1 MRQHVDILDQSE
13 SLRKPFF
20 ASVGLHVAVFAF
32 LIGYGAVMGR
42 GKILW
47 GDPNSLGGGGVV
59 GITPVSQIAL
69 PSRGGALNPV
79 ANDTESNVPQPPKEA
94 KVKKRE
100 RADDADAIALKT
112 KRTKRKLSDVSAS
125 YQRYRA
131 NANPRNNQ
139 LYSSAGQAMSS
150 TMFGGMSG
158 SGGVGVGAG
167 SPFGNQYGYYV
178 DLLRQRVSE
187 KWRTQDVD
195 PRLQTA
201 PPAIVSFDIQR
212 DGSVSNVRFL
222 QRSGTAT
229 LDFSAQRAIVEA
241 SPLPPLPAGYTGR
254 SATIEFWFQLKR

>member
-1 MRQHVDILDQSE
+1 MREHVDILDQTE

-20 ASVGLHVAVFAF
+20 ASIGLHIAVFAA
-32 LIGYGAVMGR
+32 LVGYGAVVTR
-42 GKILW
+42 GKFTW
-47 GDPNSLGGGGVV
+47 GDPGSSGGGGVV

-69 PSRGGALNPV
+69 PSRGGPINPV
-79 ANDTESNVPQPPKEA
+79 ANDTESNVPLPPKEEKA
-94 KVKKRE
+94 KVRT
-100 RADDADAIALKT
+100 RAEDPDAIALKT

-131 NANPRNNQ
+131 NPNARGNQ

-167 SPFGNQYGYYV
+167 SPFGTKYGYYV

-201 PPAIVSFDIQR
+201 PPVIVSFDIQR
-212 DGSVSNVRFL
+212 DGSVSNIRLL
-222 QRSGTAT
+222 QRSGTST
-229 LDFSAQRAIVEA
+229 LDFSAQRAIMEA
-241 SPLPPLPAGYTGR
+241 SPLPPLPAGYSGR